1 MKTTKSW
8 EEIPII
14 FDLAFAAILTGFSSE
29 RLRQLSRAGEFPARK
44 IGTGNHA
51 VWRVDKEEF
60 VSWWESKK
68 IQGMDKDANS
78 TTANAARVSL
88 SLL

>member
-1 MKTTKSW
+1 MKTTKRW
-8 EEIPII
+8 EDVPII
-14 FDLAFAAILTGFSSE
+14 FDLAFAATLTGFSSE

-51 VWRVDKEEF
+51 VWRIDKDEF

-68 IQGMDKDANS
+68 IQGVDKHAKY
-78 TTANAARVSL
+78 TE
-88 SLL
+88 

>member
-14 FDLAFAAILTGFSSE
+14 FDLAFAANLTGFSSE

-51 VWRVDKEEF
+51 VWRIDKDEF

-68 IQGMDKDANS
+68 IQGEDTHAKY
-78 TTANAARVSL
+78 TK
-88 SLL
+88 